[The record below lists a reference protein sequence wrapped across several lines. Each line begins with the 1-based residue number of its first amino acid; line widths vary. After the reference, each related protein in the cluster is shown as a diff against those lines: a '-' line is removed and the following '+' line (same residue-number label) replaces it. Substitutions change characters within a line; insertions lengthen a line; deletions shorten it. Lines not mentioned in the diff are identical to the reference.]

1 MATVRTAGQIG
12 DLASVER
19 PVVAR
24 VHIVGIVGI
33 DVVVVIVAG
42 TVVSVT
48 VVVVVVAAD
57 QVVAVLSGR
66 TTIGGDH
73 ARLLLL
79 FAT

>member
-48 VVVVVVAAD
+48 VVVVVAAD

-79 FAT
+79 LAT